1 MTEQQLLAI
10 ISKKNENELF
20 SFLRSYTA
28 EERKQLVP
36 VIKKLIKHFNEF
48 GQLNGSTYGYING
61 TNEQQELLQG
71 AAFVCFGRADYDKTP
86 FSVWILDKK
95 NLDKIIDWYCPV
107 WFSDFVN
114 KQGEQDFVP
123 YYLHYD
129 WLMELRSKGL
139 LQPTKELLVKVIPQM
154 IFEQNANRNW
164 IFTPEK
170 LLKEKIT
177 LEEHIWYLFETESN
191 IHYSG
196 RYLHLE
202 EGISQEQ
209 TGWITLFRQYAS
221 ESRLERFRVIKES
234 LLASNRN
241 FNKVLSGWFAQL
253 FTEMEPTQEE
263 MLELQK
269 EIFSVLSSP
278 HSKVVNTALQSIKD
292 IVAEKKFE
300 VGSFLDSVPVLVSSD
315 TKSAVLATLTILEKL
330 AKQYP
335 VYRPKILLM
344 LCQCFIH
351 TDETLQTKAAKMIA
365 KYGDEKDTE
374 LRTEIETVSPSM
386 LSPARQLLNGF
397 YNTAPG
403 NHENNKDEAEQ
414 SVLSEISLRAEI
426 LFPATIDDLFFLAS
440 QAFDNNELW
449 HIDMLPAALIYFQ
462 PQLKAEHL
470 QRFEPAF
477 QRAFGLIKGGYRS
490 NNGYL
495 DNLLANFFIDYGNWL
510 IAAFPSAC
518 ESIKKIYIS
527 HDVKT
532 TEKRTSFLV
541 APAVGSY
548 TANWQTHQKSEI
560 YTPYKLLLLSALD
573 KIKQGDTLPLLSTP
587 AYAPC
592 WITGGILIDRL
603 HAYQKAGKEPA
614 DIDLQ
619 VAISRCLIPE
629 NTREI
634 EIAVQK
640 LSGEFRHLISFLVI
654 NDTKP
659 EKHFHYR
666 AAWMV
671 ASLTRKHK
679 KEWPEFETFSYYN
692 KSINNYTG
700 ELQWHS
706 VIENYK
712 FNKYDFEAKK
722 YIDVPSTRKAAA
734 VLRDNTVN
742 EKKGLK
748 KIFANLLSAPK
759 EDPPMLYEYMK
770 FRAKYLSI
778 EYNDIKRL
786 IALVPNNPESILAD
800 TFNKCLQHPEFW
812 EETSKRTVTAVIQ
825 MLYEIW
831 ESPGEIAK
839 LFLGTCMLS
848 ADKTVVNIA
857 GEIWLKAVSEKK
869 IDNAELGIIIGIHE
883 RIEFAPLKRFTDLAM
898 QNLFRVSPL
907 HNIELEI
914 LIEYILIQLPD
925 EPIKNLKKLLEIYQ
939 ELLTTNNS
947 AIKSPQV
954 IDRLKVW
961 EGNKGLQKLSVKL
974 ANKIL

>member
-1 MTEQQLLAI
+1 MTEQQLLAL
-10 ISKKNENELF
+10 ISRKNENELF

-28 EERKQLVP
+28 EEKKQLVP

-48 GQLNGSTYGYING
+48 GQLAGSSYGYING
-61 TNEQQELLQG
+61 TNEQRELLQG

-86 FSVWILDKK
+86 FAVWILDKK

-129 WLMELRSKGL
+129 WLMELRAKGV
-139 LQPTKELLVKVIPQM
+139 LQPTKKLLVKVIPQM
-154 IFEQNANRNW
+154 IFEQNVKRNW

-196 RYLHLE
+196 RYLRVE
-202 EGISQEQ
+202 EGVSQEQ
-209 TGWITLFRQYAS
+209 TGWIMLFRQYAS
-221 ESRLERFRVIKES
+221 EGRLERFRVIKES

-253 FTEMEPTQEE
+253 FIEMEPTLEE
-263 MLELQK
+263 TLELQK
-269 EIFSVLSSP
+269 EIFSVLSSA
-278 HSKVVNTALQSIKD
+278 HSKVINTALQSIKD

-300 VGSFLDSVPVLVSSD
+300 VSSFLDNVPVLVSSD
-315 TKSAVLATLTILEKL
+315 TKSTVLASLTILEKL

-335 VYRPKILLM
+335 VYRQKIVLM

-351 TDETLQTKAAKMIA
+351 TDENVQTKAAKIIA
-365 KYGDEKDTE
+365 KYGNENDTE
-374 LRTEIETVSPSM
+374 LRNEIEAVLPSM
-386 LSPARQLLNGF
+386 LLAPRQILNGF
-397 YNTAPG
+397 YNKAPG
-403 NHENNKDEAEQ
+403 NQENGKDEAERP
-414 SVLSEISLRAEI
+414 VLKEMSLMAKV

-462 PQLKAEHL
+462 PQLKAEDL

-510 IAAFPSAC
+510 ITAFPTAS
-518 ESIKKIYIS
+518 ESIKKIYLS

-532 TEKRTSFLV
+532 NEKRTSFLV
-541 APAVGSY
+541 APVSGSY
-548 TANWQTHQKSEI
+548 TANWQMHEKLEI

-587 AYAPC
+587 VYAPC
-592 WITGGILIDRL
+592 WITGSVLIGRL
-603 HAYQKAGKEPA
+603 HAYQKAGREPA

-619 VAISRCLIPE
+619 VAISRCLLFE
-629 NTREI
+629 NAGEI
-634 EIAVQK
+634 ETAVQK
-640 LSGEFRHLISFLVI
+640 LSGEFRHLISFLFI
-654 NDTKP
+654 NNTEP
-659 EKHFHYR
+659 EKPFHYR

-692 KSINNYTG
+692 KPINNYTG

-734 VLRDNTVN
+734 VLRDNSVI

-748 KIFANLLSAPK
+748 KIFANLLSAAK

-786 IALVPNNPESILAD
+786 LALVPNNPESILAD
-800 TFNKCLQHPEFW
+800 IFNKCLQHPEFW
-812 EETSKRTVTAVIQ
+812 EETSKRTVIGVMQ

-831 ESPGEIAK
+831 KSPGEIAK

-848 ADKTVVNIA
+848 ADKTVINIA
-857 GEIWLKAVSEKK
+857 GEIWLKAVSEKN

-907 HNIELEI
+907 HNRELEI

-925 EPIKNLKKLLEIYQ
+925 QPIKNLKKLLEIYH
-939 ELLTTNNS
+939 ELLAINQS
-947 AIKSPQV
+947 AIKSLQV
-954 IDRLKVW
+954 IGRLKVW
-961 EGNKGLQKLSVKL
+961 EGNKGLQKVSVKL
-974 ANKIL
+974 SNEFL